1 MAVPGV
7 TTRRYLD
14 RAAGN
19 LLRLTRIK
27 TGLSQRALAAAAGVP
42 RSTIGRIESGA
53 MQPTFALLNSIIIAA
68 DLDMRIHLEPYDDH
82 DDVLDNLDALDPERA
97 ARFKRGGEQLDAA
110 LAAGKP
116 SDDHDAARPVLSLS
130 ELTEAVRGDPPPT
143 ADDVSITFDGRRL
156 DSKEKVLAFFAEVE
170 ADQVKA
176 PPVDL

>member
-1 MAVPGV
+1 MPGV

-82 DDVLDNLDALDPERA
+82 DDVLDNLAALDPDRA
-97 ARFKRGGEQLDAA
+97 ARAKAGADAF
-110 LAAGKP
+110 
-116 SDDHDAARPVLSLS
+116 AARM
-130 ELTEAVRGDPPPT
+130 
-143 ADDVSITFDGRRL
+143 
-156 DSKEKVLAFFAEVE
+156 
-170 ADQVKA
+170 KA
-176 PPVDL
+176 AP

>member
-1 MAVPGV
+1 VAVPGV
-7 TTRRYLD
+7 TTQRYLD

-82 DDVLDNLDALDPERA
+82 DDVLDNLDALDPVRAERQGRGLDELA
-97 ARFKRGGEQLDAA
+97 ARMQ
-110 LAAGKP
+110 P
-116 SDDHDAARPVLSLS
+116 
-130 ELTEAVRGDPPPT
+130 
-143 ADDVSITFDGRRL
+143 
-156 DSKEKVLAFFAEVE
+156 
-170 ADQVKA
+170 A
-176 PPVDL
+176 P